1 MESPHTVFVVQ
12 HVREIG
18 GAAEDVKFIGVYSS
32 RALAAAAVERLGTQ
46 PGFRDA
52 PDGFH
57 IDAYTIDTD
66 HWAQGFASLV
76 GEHEVPTQPADASR
90 PAS

>member
-12 HVREIG
+12 HVRELGDG
-18 GAAEDVKFIGVYSS
+18 GEDVKFVGVYSS
-32 RALAAAAVERLGTQ
+32 RARAAAAVERLSTQ
-46 PGFRDA
+46 PGFRET

-57 IDAYTIDTD
+57 IDAYTIDAD
-66 HWAQGFASLV
+66 HWAEGFVSLV
-76 GEHEVPTQPADASR
+76 GEHEVSIQRTDTLR